1 MGMRP
6 HLGRRWAEQLRGSP
20 DSERAHAAQARARTM
35 ALWQEDRRGCV
46 LKAKGGLQQEPLPL
60 PLPRPRPL
68 PARAAGGRR
77 REMSRNSLTQAR
89 GTVALAT
96 FI

>member
-60 PLPRPRPL
+60 PLP
-68 PARAAGGRR
+68 ARAAGGRR
-77 REMSRNSLTQAR
+77 REMSRSSLTQAR